1 MHIYGFQRITK
12 GVDKNCYHH
21 EHFLRGHHDLITK
34 ITRCP
39 VKNGVRPLTMASTTP
54 QPDFYA
60 MPALSTSTKQR
71 TCVEGDSSADGTPA
85 NNNVT
90 SHSQLK
96 PQSVSQFIQ
105 NHITD
110 TQNARNSSAAISAI
124 QSEALPI
131 TASAPNN
138 SFAAA
143 LPAAALDPSI
153 MSLLE
158 RLQGITAA
166 QNGVVSSQGSNF
178 TTSIRSQNQRDN
190 HLNAALNHVSDQRSE
205 MNLFTSLSAQAEQN
219 RAQLQSFINRS
230 QVSQLSLSMNPPEP
244 QLTGSARSLL
254 LQRLAQRVP
263 SFYDDMGP
271 LQHGF
276 DNAFSNENIGHNAI
290 AALTSSMIQ
299 QPPPPPTD
307 TNGVRPQ
314 YGGSTNLLGSV
325 HDDPLIR
332 FLAAHTG
339 STSTAS
345 PIAAYIASNSSNSTV
360 ATSTGTSFTV
370 NEFAALRNQLW
381 NPRGR

>member
-1 MHIYGFQRITK
+1 
-12 GVDKNCYHH
+12 
-21 EHFLRGHHDLITK
+21 
-34 ITRCP
+34 
-39 VKNGVRPLTMASTTP
+39 MASTTP

-110 TQNARNSSAAISAI
+110 TQNARSSSVSISAI

-178 TTSIRSQNQRDN
+178 TTAIRSQNQRDN
-190 HLNAALNHVSDQRSE
+190 NLNAALNHVSDQRSE

-230 QVSQLSLSMNPPEP
+230 QRSQLSLSMNPPEP

-276 DNAFSNENIGHNAI
+276 DNAFSNEDIGHNAI

-299 QPPPPPTD
+299 PPPTD
-307 TNGVRPQ
+307 TNRVRPQ
-314 YGGSTNLLGSV
+314 YGGSTNLLAAV

-332 FLAAHTG
+332 FLAAHSS

-360 ATSTGTSFTV
+360 ATTAGTGTSFTV
-370 NEFAALRNQLW
+370 NELAALRNQLW
-381 NPRGR
+381 NPR